1 MLAVGAVLPAV
12 GIAILLKS
20 VASKRTDLIYFLLG
34 FALAK
39 SMGLTLIAAT
49 VVGAV
54 FALINFNMTMMK
66 LSGVSGGGAAIDD
79 DEEDI

>member
-1 MLAVGAVLPAV
+1 
-12 GIAILLKS
+12 
-20 VASKRTDLIYFLLG
+20 
-34 FALAK
+34 
-39 SMGLTLIAAT
+39 MGLTLIAAT

-79 DEEDI
+79 DKEDI